1 MTYRKQTFI
10 HNLLLAAAGFVLIS
24 VVPAVHAG
32 DRTVGSSSNPGILKT
47 KVKPD
52 DAGVWVDGEYVGH
65 ADRFSGPGENLF
77 LPPGEHEIRFT
88 MVYYKDH
95 VEKVTI
101 EPGKK
106 TVIRQKLG
114 PSDEKKPTGPFG
126 KVKIH
131 PAQALNA
138 AVIVNGRHI
147 GYADQINKIG
157 QTLLLMPGKHTIE
170 LRYDGFKPYKTTI
183 EVEANQRQVLTPTLE
198 PR

>member
-1 MTYRKQTFI
+1 MTIRRPALYRKLF
-10 HNLLLAAAGFVLIS
+10 LAGACLALLAAAPS
-24 VVPAVHAG
+24 MDAG
-32 DRTVGSSSNPGILKT
+32 DKTVGSAANPGILKT

-77 LPPGEHEIRFT
+77 LSPGEHEIRFT
-88 MVYYKDH
+88 MVYYQDH
-95 VEKVTI
+95 TEKVTI
-101 EPGKK
+101 KAGEK
-106 TVIRQKLG
+106 TVIRQKLA
-114 PSDEKKPTGPFG
+114 PSDEKRPTGPFG

-157 QTLLLMPGKHTIE
+157 QTLLLMPGKHEIE
-170 LRYDGFKPYKTTI
+170 LRYEGYKPYKTTI
-183 EVEANQRQVLTPTLE
+183 EVTANQRQVLTPTLE
-198 PR
+198 AQ